1 LTLLYHLAKHGPQA
15 EEWRGVRKI
24 LEKSGV
30 PRIPS
35 TTCAVFVGM
44 EFDSI
49 SGRGAKDG
57 IPLRKTPWGKIAYQL
72 EGKKA
77 LDIVA

>member
-1 LTLLYHLAKHGPQA
+1 MTLLYHLAKHGPQA

-35 TTCAVFVGM
+35 ATCAVFVGM

-72 EGKKA
+72 GGKKA